1 MQPDRFT
8 LKAQEAL
15 QTAHAVATEYDHQY
29 IDCEHLLLALLRD
42 EEGLAPRIL
51 AKMEISPE
59 LLRGQLEQHL
69 SE

>member
-29 IDCEHLLLALLRD
+29 IDCECLLLALLRQ
-42 EEGLAPRIL
+42 EGGLASRII
-51 AKMEISPE
+51 ANMDVVPE
-59 LLRGQLEQHL
+59 VCSIGIKYLK
-69 SE
+69 